1 MGGTGYD
8 IDSGVA
14 TLLQCVQL
22 RCAGQT
28 DAALALI
35 RQQPDDLACF
45 PPLLAERARLYADLG
60 RYEESL
66 ADCRTMIFLSNSAE
80 IRAENLAFLEQVAER
95 ALLGLDGAP
104 ATTESRLRRAHI
116 HWLAEHFAPAV
127 DAYRSVLDAA
137 PDHYDGW
144 VRLGAALVALERYDE
159 ALDCY
164 DRALAIE
171 PERAELWYDRGN
183 VLRYLQRIGAALEA
197 YRRAL
202 HYRPDFPEAQ
212 LEIGFCLLMTGEF
225 EGGWKQMEW
234 RWKTDQ
240 LAPHALPDAG
250 PRWTGES
257 GLKSGLKSGP
267 KNGLNEG
274 TLLLWA
280 EQGFGDTLQF
290 ARFVPRVADRVGR
303 VILRVPR
310 ALKPLMQTLDPRI
323 GVIDEQEDIP
333 AYDAQCPLMS
343 LPLALGLVSPMSW
356 GGVPYLSAPQ
366 DKRLK
371 WQDRMRSMGSPR
383 VGIAWAGRQAGK
395 INRPRDMPFDVL
407 APLGQAAV
415 HFVCLQKDKPDH
427 FPENGAPFPLWH
439 DFSEQF
445 TDFGDTA
452 ALIETL
458 DLVIC
463 VDSVIAHLAGALG
476 KPCWLALSFAGEWR
490 WQLSRAD
497 SPWYPTMRLFRQPSP
512 GDWSAV
518 VAQMG
523 RLLEAAP
530 L

>member
-1 MGGTGYD
+1 MDEAGYD
-8 IDSGVA
+8 INSGVA

-66 ADCRTMIFLSNSAE
+66 ADCKAMVVLSNSPE
-80 IRAENLAFLEQVAER
+80 IRAQNLAFREQVAER
-95 ALLGLDGAP
+95 ALIDLDGESAEP
-104 ATTESRLRRAHI
+104 ESRLRRAHI

-137 PDHYDGW
+137 ADRYDVW
-144 VRLGAALVALERYDE
+144 VRLGAALVALQRYEE
-159 ALDCY
+159 ALECY
-164 DRALAIE
+164 DRALAIA

-183 VLRYLQRIGAALEA
+183 VLRYLQRIDAALDA

-202 HYRPDFPEAQ
+202 LFRPDFPEAQ

-234 RWKTDQ
+234 RWQTDQ
-240 LAPHALPDAG
+240 LAPHALPNAR

-257 GLKSGLKSGP
+257 
-267 KNGLNEG
+267 GLNEG

-290 ARFVPRVADRVGR
+290 ARFVPRVADRVGH
-303 VILRVPR
+303 VIVRVPR
-310 ALKPLMQTLDPRI
+310 ALKTLMQTLDPRI
-323 GVIDEQEDIP
+323 GVIDEQEEIP
-333 AYDAQCPLMS
+333 PYDAHCPLMS
-343 LPLALGLVSPMSW
+343 LPLALDVASPRSW
-356 GGVPYLSAPQ
+356 EGVPYLSAPQ

-371 WQDRMRSMGSPR
+371 WQDQMRSMGSPR
-383 VGIAWAGRQAGK
+383 VGIAWAGRQTGK
-395 INRPRDMPFDVL
+395 INRPRDVPFDVL

-415 HFVCLQKDKPDH
+415 HFVCLQKDKPDND
-427 FPENGAPFPLWH
+427 PANGVPFPNWH

-476 KPCWLALSFAGEWR
+476 KPCWLALSYAGEWR
-490 WQLSRAD
+490 WQLGRAD

-512 GDWSAV
+512 GDWPAV
-518 VAQMG
+518 VAQLA
-523 RLLEAAP
+523 RSLETVP

>member
-1 MGGTGYD
+1 MDGAGYD
-8 IDSGVA
+8 INSGVA
-14 TLLQCVQL
+14 TLLRSVQL

-28 DAALALI
+28 DAALALV
-35 RQQPDDLACF
+35 RQQPDDLSCF

-66 ADCRTMIFLSNSAE
+66 ADCTAMIALSNSAE
-80 IRAENLAFLEQVAER
+80 VRAENLAFREQVAER
-95 ALLGLDGAP
+95 ALLDLDGAP
-104 ATTESRLRRAHI
+104 PAPESPLRRAHI
-116 HWLAEHFAPAV
+116 HWLAEQFAPAV

-137 PDHYDGW
+137 PDHYEVR
-144 VRLGAALVALERYDE
+144 VRLGAALVALERYEE
-159 ALDCY
+159 ALECY
-164 DRALAIE
+164 DRALAIA

-183 VLRYLQRIGAALEA
+183 VLRYLQRIDAALEA

-202 HYRPDFPEAQ
+202 RCRPDFPEAQ
-212 LEIGFCLLMTGEF
+212 LENGFCLLMTGEF

-234 RWKTDQ
+234 RWRTDQ
-240 LAPHALPDAG
+240 LAPHVLPNAG

-257 GLKSGLKSGP
+257 RLS
-267 KNGLNEG
+267 EC

-290 ARFVPRVADRVGR
+290 ARFVPRVADQVGR
-303 VILRVPR
+303 VILRVPG
-310 ALKPLMQTLDPRI
+310 ALKTLMRTLDPRI

-343 LPLALGLVSPMSW
+343 LPLALGIAGPMAAL
-356 GGVPYLSAPQ
+356 GRVPYLSAPQ

-371 WQDRMRSMGSPR
+371 WQEQMRAIGSPR

-395 INRPRDMPFDVL
+395 INRPRDVPFDVL
-407 APLGQAAV
+407 APLDRAAV
-415 HFVCLQKDKPDH
+415 HFVCLQKDKPDD
-427 FPENGAPFPLWH
+427 FPDSGAPFPNWH
-439 DFSEQF
+439 DFSDEF

-463 VDSVIAHLAGALG
+463 VDSAIAHLAGALG
-476 KPCWLALSFAGEWR
+476 KPCWLALSYAGEWR
-490 WQLSRAD
+490 WQLDRTD

-512 GDWSAV
+512 GDWPAV

-523 RLLEAAP
+523 RSLETEP

>member
-1 MGGTGYD
+1 MDGAGYD
-8 IDSGVA
+8 INSGVA

-22 RCAGQT
+22 RCAGEA
-28 DAALALI
+28 DAALALLP
-35 RQQPDDLACF
+35 QQPDDLARF

-60 RYEESL
+60 RFEESL
-66 ADCRTMIFLSNSAE
+66 ADCKAMIALSNSAE
-80 IRAENLAFLEQVAER
+80 IRAENQAFREQVAER
-95 ALLGLDGAP
+95 ALHALDSAS
-104 ATTESRLRRAHI
+104 ATPESRLRQAHI
-116 HWLAEHFAPAV
+116 HWLAEQFALAV
-127 DAYRSVLDAA
+127 DAYRRVLDAA
-137 PDHYDGW
+137 PEHYAGW
-144 VRLGAALVALERYDE
+144 VELGAALVALERYEE
-159 ALDCY
+159 ALDSY
-164 DRALAIE
+164 DRALAIA

-183 VLRYLQRIGAALEA
+183 VLRYLQRIDPALAA
-197 YRRAL
+197 YRQAL
-202 HYRPDFPEAQ
+202 RCRPDFPEAQ

-234 RWKTDQ
+234 RWRTDQ
-240 LAPHALPDAG
+240 LAPHALPNAG
-250 PRWTGES
+250 PCWTGES
-257 GLKSGLKSGP
+257 GLS
-267 KNGLNEG
+267 EC

-310 ALKPLMQTLDPRI
+310 ALKPLMQTLDRRI
-323 GVIDEQEDIP
+323 GVIDEQEEIP
-333 AYDAQCPLMS
+333 PYDAQCPLMS
-343 LPLALGLVSPMSW
+343 LPLALGLVNPMSW
-356 GGVPYLSAPQ
+356 GGAPYLSAPQ

-371 WQDRMRSMGSPR
+371 WQEQMRAIGSPR

-415 HFVCLQKDKPDH
+415 HFVCLQKDKPDSTQASG
-427 FPENGAPFPLWH
+427 EPFPNWH

-463 VDSVIAHLAGALG
+463 VDSAIAHLAGALG
-476 KPCWLALSFAGEWR
+476 KACWLALSYAGEWR
-490 WQLSRAD
+490 WQLGRAD

-512 GDWSAV
+512 GDWPAV
-518 VAQMG
+518 VAQIG
-523 RLLEAAP
+523 RSLESAP